1 MTLAQEIPYV
11 IYEGNA
17 ECRRWDIPFSYLNK
31 NDLHVSLLD
40 ENGAESSIGADYEID
55 DELHVLFYPQPDSDR
70 PPLSVGQKLLIVR
83 QTPTAQQTAFLAQQ
97 SFDPALL
104 EQGYDKAMLIAQE
117 LALQLKQAVKYPLGA
132 CAQTDAQSYL
142 TQITQA
148 QAQAC
153 QGAAQANAAAQRA
166 AQAVQESALSATAAA
181 QSQASAA
188 QSQKSAA
195 VSAEQTAAAVAPL
208 QTALTQKA
216 DLDLSNVSANLD
228 YVVESYRNGTSW
240 YRVYKSG
247 WVEQGGRVSS
257 SSEQTIK
264 VTLLKPMSD
273 NKYCVQRTN
282 ASVSG
287 VAATYKVSSVSG
299 LSTTSFNVYITDTLS
314 PTIWY
319 VCGQGA

>member
-11 IYEGNA
+11 IYEGNG

-31 NDLHVSLLD
+31 NDLQVSLLN
-40 ENGAESSIGADYEID
+40 EKGEESPVGVDYEID
-55 DELHVLFYPQPDSDR
+55 DELHVLFYPQTDSDTA
-70 PPLSVGQKLLIVR
+70 PLSVGQKLLIVR
-83 QTPTAQQTAFLAQQ
+83 QTPTEQQTAFQAQQ
-97 SFDPALL
+97 TFDPAVL

-117 LALQLKQAVKYPLGA
+117 LALQLKQAVKYPLGLS
-132 CAQTDAQSYL
+132 AQTNAQSYL
-142 TQITQA
+142 NQINQA
-148 QAQAC
+148 QAKAREQAAAA
-153 QGAAQANAAAQRA
+153 GASAQRA
-166 AQAVQESALSATAAA
+166 AQAAQEGAQCAAAAA
-181 QSQASAA
+181 QSQAQAA
-188 QSQKSAA
+188 QSQTQAA
-195 VSAEQTAAAVAPL
+195 LAAEQALAAVAPL

-216 DLDLSNVSANLD
+216 DMDLSNVSSNID
-228 YVVESYRNGTSW
+228 FVVESYRNGTSW

-264 VTLLKPMSD
+264 VTLLKPMID

-287 VAATYKVSSVSG
+287 VTATYKVSSVSG